1 MYQHYS
7 VKKTVLLYTTKK
19 KQKIIP
25 PYKHMYVY
33 ECNYQYMEGIQE
45 ALKPNGICKAQ
56 LVRKHIWYKFSD
68 ILSIL
73 YVTVFFDN
81 LYMYMYVCT

>member
-1 MYQHYS
+1 MYQHYF
-7 VKKTVLLYTTKK
+7 VKKTVFTLQKTI
-19 KQKIIP
+19 KIIP
-25 PYKHMYVY
+25 SYIHMYVY

-45 ALKPNGICKAQ
+45 ALKPNRFSKAQ

-68 ILSIL
+68 ILDIL
-73 YVTVFFDN
+73 YGTVFFDN

>member
-1 MYQHYS
+1 
-7 VKKTVLLYTTKK
+7 
-19 KQKIIP
+19 
-25 PYKHMYVY
+25 MYVY

-56 LVRKHIWYKFSD
+56 LVRKHIWYKCSD
-68 ILSIL
+68 ILDIL

-81 LYMYMYVCT
+81 LYMYAHKLYKRNYCLY